1 MNERAGRVI
10 MIVAAGFVLGLAVYF
25 VTRGDAPLDDF
36 GDRSVCISYEH
47 GCSLDRIGSHPAGNH
62 PVTDHYH
69 HGASPGSGA
78 GNGSR
83 VHRGSTV
90 GDNSWHD
97 HVPGQPDQDVLRVG
111 PGAR

>member
-25 VTRGDAPLDDF
+25 VTRGDDPSTTSV
-36 GDRSVCISYEH
+36 DRSVGLSEQH
-47 GCSLDRIGSHPAGNH
+47 GCSRDRLGSHPAGNH
-62 PVTDHYH
+62 PATDHYH

-78 GNGSR
+78 GDGPR
-83 VHRGSTV
+83 VHRRSTV
-90 GDNSWHD
+90 GDNGWHD
-97 HVPGQPDQDVLRVG
+97 HVPGQPDQNLLRVG